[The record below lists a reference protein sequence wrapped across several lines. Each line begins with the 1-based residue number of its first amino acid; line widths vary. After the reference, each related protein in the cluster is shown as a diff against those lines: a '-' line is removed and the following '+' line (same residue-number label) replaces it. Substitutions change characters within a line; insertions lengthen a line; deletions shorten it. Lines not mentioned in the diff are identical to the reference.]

1 MRLIVRDEAVAAL
14 DELERRL
21 ALAHAAVARDEHALA
36 EHLDEHAV
44 LRQPRGEIARE
55 RGDEVGHELRR
66 VLAHE
71 KEVAVVLFGHLQALG
86 KRIHAVADDETDDV
100 VAHELLKA
108 FAPLVGGQRLE
119 IRALDAADD
128 LHPLGVEVVVKPGE
142 LQPRAVDVGGADLAR
157 GVVLGRVQDG
167 QPLLGSDLL
176 QRDGI
181 MRCAHRARLLSGKAA
196 GAAAKLFC
204 PGGAPAPPLPIVP
217 KAAAFGN
224 GFCSVPGIFSGRGT
238 ENAQKM

>member
-1 MRLIVRDEAVAAL
+1 MAAL

-21 ALAHAAVARDEHALA
+21 ALADAAVARDEHTLA
-36 EHLDEHAV
+36 EHLDEHTV

-86 KRIHAVADDETDDV
+86 KRVHPVADDETDDV

-108 FAPLVGGQRLE
+108 FAPLVGRERLE

-128 LHPLGVEVVVKPGE
+128 LQPLGVKVVVKPGE
-142 LQPRAVDVGGADLAR
+142 LQPRSVDVGGADLAR
-157 GVVLGRVQDG
+157 GVVLRRVQDG
-167 QPLLGSDLL
+167 QPLLGGNLL

-181 MRCAHRARLLSGKAA
+181 MWCAHRARLLSGKAA
-196 GAAAKLFC
+196 GAAAKLFR
-204 PGGAPAPPLPIVP
+204 PGGASAPPHPIVP

-224 GFCSVPGIFSGRGT
+224 GFCGAPGIFSGRRT

>member
-1 MRLIVRDEAVAAL
+1 
-14 DELERRL
+14 
-21 ALAHAAVARDEHALA
+21 
-36 EHLDEHAV
+36 V
-44 LRQPRGEIARE
+44 LRQTRGEIARE

-71 KEVAVVLFGHLQALG
+71 KEVAVVLFGHLQTLG
-86 KRIHAVADDETDDV
+86 KRIHAVADDEADDV

-108 FAPLVGGQRLE
+108 FAPLVGRERLE

-128 LHPLGVEVVVKPGE
+128 LHPLGVKVVVKPGE
-142 LQPRAVDVGGADLAR
+142 LQPRPVNVGGADLAR
-157 GVVLGRVQDG
+157 GVVIRRVQDG
-167 QPLLGSDLL
+167 QPLLGGDLL

-196 GAAAKLFC
+196 GAAAKLFR

-224 GFCSVPGIFSGRGT
+224 GFCSVPGIFSGRGM